1 MTNTSRTLVGIC
13 LMLGLLWAGSKVS
26 SPTLTPSAS
35 PVQTTSQ
42 PLPRRLFTIPY
53 GSRPHQINL
62 FPHEVEDET
71 RPPAEGDIYEDDFP
85 PCGGPTDF
93 RVSWDGQ
100 RFYLTDAMVLREGD
114 EYDGLEYEDYQVVV
128 KVFDRRGRL
137 VRQLVSEMGVGLS
150 LESKRFTGLTAVAP
164 DGKVFLLFQR
174 RGIERVESPSVS
186 LGQGGQSGSGG
197 RGGLE
202 TSEEFRRAE
211 PVWVYEVEVLNSDG
225 TVDRELS
232 SRLSGA
238 LQRFVSQCER
248 GIGLDYGHMET
259 DVEGNL
265 YLTFSCVSSERREYK
280 MIRIERSG
288 RLTVMPDLGILARHT
303 GQIWTMIGEG
313 ELVQLEKIV
322 YMGDEEIRVDFAA
335 YAPSRVVVYNREGQE
350 ERSFQ
355 VPASGVLSELERSL
369 GFSSWLPSKIDGRG
383 HLDRAAETREARWEA
398 VWEGR
403 EVGDP
408 YFDVLTGFVILEY
421 DAQGNF
427 VGERARVKEPSF
439 GESLMSIR
447 YERPHQVYDVDRAGN
462 LYYLEFRRDG
472 IEVWVSPP
480 R

>member
-1 MTNTSRTLVGIC
+1 
-13 LMLGLLWAGSKVS
+13 MLGVLWAGSKVS
-26 SPTLTPSAS
+26 LPTLSMSAS
-35 PVQTTSQ
+35 PAQTTSQ

-53 GSRPHQINL
+53 GSQPHQINL

-71 RPPAEGDIYEDDFP
+71 RPPAEGDIYDDDFP
-85 PCGGPTDF
+85 PRGGPTDF

-100 RFYLTDAMVLREGD
+100 RFYLTDPMVLREGD
-114 EYDGLEYEDYQVVV
+114 EFDGLEYEDYQVVV

-150 LESKRFTGLTAVAP
+150 PESKRFTGLMAVAP
-164 DGKVFLLFQR
+164 DGKVFLLFRR
-174 RGIERVESPSVS
+174 RGIERVEGSQ
-186 LGQGGQSGSGG
+186 GQGGQSGGGG

-202 TSEEFRRAE
+202 TNEGVERAE

-232 SRLSGA
+232 RRLSGS
-238 LQRFVSQCER
+238 LQRALSQCE
-248 GIGLDYGHMET
+248 GKIDLDYGGHMET
-259 DVEGNL
+259 DVEGTL
-265 YLTFSCVSSERREYK
+265 YLVFSCMTSDTWRFKTVRV
-280 MIRIERSG
+280 ERSG
-288 RLTVMPDLGILARHT
+288 RVVVLPSGEIARHT
-303 GQIWTMIGEG
+303 GEVWSFSREG
-313 ELVQLEKIV
+313 DIEDQERII
-322 YMGDEEIRVDFAA
+322 YSGDQVIRSVFMP
-335 YAPSRVVVYNREGQE
+335 YAPKRVVVYNREGQE

-369 GFSSWLPSKIDGRG
+369 GFTDWLEVKIDGRG
-383 HLDRAAETREARWEA
+383 HLYAPTETREARWEA

-408 YFDVLTGFVILEY
+408 YFEVLTGFVILEY
-421 DAQGNF
+421 DAEGNF
-427 VGERARVKEPSF
+427 VGERARVKMPYF

-447 YERPHQVYDVDRAGN
+447 YEHPHQVYDVDRAGN

>member
-1 MTNTSRTLVGIC
+1 MAKCFTKSGLLQGIC

-26 SPTLTPSAS
+26 LPTLTPSAS
-35 PVQTTSQ
+35 PAQTTSQ
-42 PLPRRLFTIPY
+42 PLPKRLFIIPY
-53 GSRPHQINL
+53 GTQPHQINL
-62 FPHEVEDET
+62 TPHTVEDET
-71 RPPAEGDIYEDDFP
+71 APPKEGDMLDDIP
-85 PCGGPTDF
+85 PVGGPTDF

-174 RGIERVESPSVS
+174 RGIERAEGSS
-186 LGQGGQSGSGG
+186 GQGGQSGGGG

-202 TSEEFRRAE
+202 TNEGVERAE

-232 SRLSGA
+232 RRLSGS
-238 LQRFVSQCER
+238 LQRALSQCE
-248 GIGLDYGHMET
+248 GKIDIDYGHMET
-259 DVEGNL
+259 DVEGSL
-265 YLTFSCVSSERREYK
+265 YLAFACETSDREEYK
-280 MIRIERSG
+280 TLRVERSG
-288 RLTVMPDLGILARHT
+288 NAVLIPKGGAIARHT
-303 GQIWTMIGEG
+303 GEVWSFRGEG
-313 ELVQLEKIV
+313 DIELQERII
-322 YMGDEEIRVDFAA
+322 YSDDEVIRSVILP
-335 YAPSRVVVYNREGQE
+335 YAPSRVVVYNRQGQE
-350 ERSFQ
+350 DRSFQ

-383 HLDRAAETREARWEA
+383 HLYRAAETREARWEA
-398 VWEGR
+398 VWERR
-403 EVGDP
+403 EVGEP
-408 YFDVLTGFVILEY
+408 FFEVLTGFVILEY
-421 DAQGNF
+421 DAEGNF
-427 VGERARVKEPSF
+427 VGERARVKQPYF

-447 YERPHQVYDVDRAGN
+447 YEYPHQVYDVDREGN
-462 LYYLEFRRDG
+462 LYYLEFRPHG

>member
-1 MTNTSRTLVGIC
+1 MKRICVLGLLLGIC
-13 LMLGLLWAGSKVS
+13 LMLVLLWASTNTRLN
-26 SPTLTPSAS
+26 TLKASAS
-35 PVQTTSQ
+35 PAQVTSQ

-53 GSRPHQINL
+53 GSQPHQINL
-62 FPHEVEDET
+62 TPHIVEDET
-71 RPPAEGDIYEDDFP
+71 EPPREGDMLDALLP
-85 PCGGPTDF
+85 VGGPTDF
-93 RVSWDGQ
+93 RVSWDG
-100 RFYLTDAMVLREGD
+100 RLFYLTDPMVLRSGRN
-114 EYDGLEYEDYQVVV
+114 GIQYEDYQVVV

-150 LESKRFTGLTAVAP
+150 PENKRFTGLMAVAS

-174 RGIERVESPSVS
+174 RGIERAGGSS
-186 LGQGGQSGSGG
+186 GQGGQSGGGG
-197 RGGLE
+197 RGGSE
-202 TSEEFRRAE
+202 TNEGVGRAE
-211 PVWVYEVEVLNSDG
+211 PVWVYEVQVLNSDG

-232 SRLSGA
+232 RRLSES

-248 GIGLDYGHMET
+248 GIDLDYGDMET

-265 YLTFSCVSSERREYK
+265 YLTFSCISSERREYK

-288 RLTVMPDLGILARHT
+288 RLTVMPVLGILARHT

-322 YMGDEEIRVDFAA
+322 YMGDEEIRVDFVA

-350 ERSFQ
+350 ERSFR

-369 GFSSWLPSKIDGRG
+369 GFTDWLPSKIDGRG
-383 HLDRAAETREARWEA
+383 HLYVPTETQQARWEE
-398 VWEGR
+398 VWERG
-403 EVGDP
+403 EAGEP
-408 YFDVLTGFVILEY
+408 YFEVLSGYVILEY
-421 DAQGNF
+421 DVQGNF
-427 VGERARVKEPSF
+427 VGERARVKKPYF
-439 GESLMSIR
+439 GESLMGIQ
-447 YERPHQVYDVDRAGN
+447 YERPHQVYDVDREGN

>member
-174 RGIERVESPSVS
+174 RGIERVEGSQ
-186 LGQGGQSGSGG
+186 GQGGQSGGGG

-211 PVWVYEVEVLNSDG
+211 PVWIYEVEVLNSDG

-232 SRLSGA
+232 RRLSGA
-238 LQRFVSQCER
+238 LQRALSQCEGR
-248 GIGLDYGHMET
+248 IDLDYGHMET
-259 DVEGNL
+259 DVEGSL
-265 YLTFSCVSSERREYK
+265 YLRVACVSPERWQYK
-280 MIRIERSG
+280 ILRIERSG
-288 RLTVMPDLGILARHT
+288 RVMVIPDGSEVARHT
-303 GQIWTMIGEG
+303 GQVWGCVIEGNIERQERMI
-313 ELVQLEKIV
+313 
-322 YMGDEEIRVDFAA
+322 YRGDKEIRISFIP
-335 YAPSRVVVYNREGQE
+335 YIPSRVVVYNREGQE
-350 ERSFQ
+350 ERSYW
-355 VPASGVLSELERSL
+355 VPASGVLSELERLL
-369 GFSSWLPSKIDGRG
+369 GFSRWLPSKIDGRG
-383 HLDRAAETREARWEA
+383 HLYVPTETQQARWEE
-398 VWEGR
+398 VWERG
-403 EVGDP
+403 EAGEP
-408 YFDVLTGFVILEY
+408 YFEVLSGYVILEY
-421 DAQGNF
+421 DAEGNF
-427 VGERARVKEPSF
+427 VGERARVKKPYF

-447 YERPHQVYDVDRAGN
+447 YEHPHQVYDVDREGN

-472 IEVWVSPP
+472 IVVWVSPP